1 MAEVFQREGHIAVT
15 MPHSRSLMFHVPR
28 HLSRCFR
35 VFRAVHFEEHR
46 VAACKVV
53 TLTPETK
60 PNDRKMIEKEIQV
73 HSALK
78 HPNVLEF
85 INAVIVEANGRPRY
99 HPGIYML
106 LELAAG
112 GDLFDKIGIPP
123 LHIP

>member
-1 MAEVFQREGHIAVT
+1 V
-15 MPHSRSLMFHVPR
+15 
-28 HLSRCFR
+28 
-35 VFRAVHFEEHR
+35 VHFEEHR

-53 TLTPETK
+53 ALTPETK
-60 PNDRKMIEKEIQV
+60 PYDRKMIEKEMQV

-85 INAVIVEANGRPRY
+85 INAVIVEPNGRSRY

-112 GDLFDKIGIPP
+112 GDLFDKIGTPP
-123 LHIP
+123 LRTSPPEIYQQRQLRTLV

>member
-1 MAEVFQREGHIAVT
+1 MRPPPSDNATFEIAND
-15 MPHSRSLMFHVPR
+15 SRLVSLPR
-28 HLSRCFR
+28 CLR
-35 VFRAVHFEEHR
+35 VFRAVHYEEHR

-60 PNDRKMIEKEIQV
+60 PYDRKMIEKEIQV

-78 HPNVLEF
+78 HANVLEF
-85 INAVIVEANGRPRY
+85 INAIIVEAGAKSRY

-112 GDLFDKIGIPP
+112 GDLFDKIGMLLSPH
-123 LHIP
+123 LFVTCG

>member
-1 MAEVFQREGHIAVT
+1 MT
-15 MPHSRSLMFHVPR
+15 MLQSRSLTFHTLC
-28 HLSRCFR
+28 HLPWRFR
-35 VFRAVHFEEHR
+35 VFRAVHYEEHR

-60 PNDRKMIEKEIQV
+60 SYDRKMIEKEMQV

-78 HPNVLEF
+78 HANVLEF
-85 INAVIVEANGRPRY
+85 INAIIVEAGGKSRY

-112 GDLFDKIGIPP
+112 GDLFDKIGVLLPP
-123 LHIP
+123 HLFATCG